1 MIQAVTKTH
10 SRALMVPGG
19 SQNLS
24 QEERD
29 ALIQAGYRLW
39 DPSGDTRLWGSAS
52 AIYFSCVS
60 LLENTSGNVVLSLMS
75 NPSSVQALSSLV
87 SYFRQNNCEI
97 RPISETITPINQIRE
112 MR

>member
-1 MIQAVTKTH
+1 
-10 SRALMVPGG
+10 
-19 SQNLS
+19 
-24 QEERD
+24 
-29 ALIQAGYRLW
+29 
-39 DPSGDTRLWGSAS
+39 
-52 AIYFSCVS
+52 
-60 LLENTSGNVVLSLMS
+60 MS